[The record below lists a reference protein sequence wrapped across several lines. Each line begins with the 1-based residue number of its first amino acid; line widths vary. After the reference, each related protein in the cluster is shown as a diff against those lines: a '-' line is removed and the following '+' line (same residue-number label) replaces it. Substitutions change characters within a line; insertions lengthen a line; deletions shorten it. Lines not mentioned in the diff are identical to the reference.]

1 MKYGVLKEWGSP
13 VLSQSESSKSGREA
27 LLKSPR
33 QYFHSRLKLMVCR
46 GESARQTWIALHN
59 KRKTNN
65 SYMPLQVSTLK
76 LIVLRYNRVNDR

>member
-46 GESARQTWIALHN
+46 GESARQTWIALLN
-59 KRKTNN
+59 IRKTNH
-65 SYMPLQVSTLK
+65 SFMPLQVCTVK
-76 LIVLRYNRVNDR
+76 FIVLRFYSVNDR